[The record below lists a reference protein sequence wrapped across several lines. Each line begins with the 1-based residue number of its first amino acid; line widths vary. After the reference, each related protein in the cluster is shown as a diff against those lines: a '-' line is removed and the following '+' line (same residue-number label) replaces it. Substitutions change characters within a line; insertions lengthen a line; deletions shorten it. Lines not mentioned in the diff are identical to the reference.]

1 MYERGQHKQRIFAM
15 RPRGHRFA
23 AQRETNCKRE
33 VPTMSAAANKRNGPS
48 RRSVLKGAAAA
59 VGVSGGS
66 GVFSGFPTL
75 WAQNVKDI
83 VLRHAGPPV
92 TAIPRIAEQA
102 TKDLGFTVQM
112 QASENADLL
121 NRFLSQSNA
130 MDCADVS
137 LVYMRYIIGRNVLQ
151 AIPVA
156 KAKHW
161 NKTLPL
167 FTKGEFGDGRKAP
180 QQGIT
185 PTMILYA
192 TGADGQKV
200 TPGTPTDWVTGV
212 PTVTNADTLGIR
224 PDLTGRPITSWA
236 DLLSPEFK
244 GRAALQDNPTIGI
257 IDVAMALEARGDIK
271 YANKGNMTKEEID
284 KTIANMME
292 IKKAGQF
299 RSFWSTFDQSVN
311 LMAAG
316 EVVIQSMWSPA
327 VAAVRS
333 RGIPCTYQPLKEGF
347 RGWGYTLGV
356 MKHVEGLKLD
366 CFYEYLNW
374 YTGGFQGAFIA
385 RQGYYAAQ
393 PENAKKF
400 LTEAEWDYWY
410 GGKPAASDIMS
421 PFGKLME
428 KAGNVRD
435 GGTIEERLGN
445 IAVWNSVMDEDRYLT
460 RRWNEFITS

>member
-1 MYERGQHKQRIFAM
+1 
-15 RPRGHRFA
+15 
-23 AQRETNCKRE
+23 
-33 VPTMSAAANKRNGPS
+33 MSAAANKRNGPS

-284 KTIANMME
+284 KTIKILVDA
-292 IKKAGQF
+292 KKSGQF
-299 RSFWSTFDQSVN
+299 RAFWTTFDESVN

-327 VAAVRS
+327 VTAVRA
-333 RGIPCTYQPLKEGF
+333 RGIPCYYVPLKEGY
-347 RGWGYTLGV
+347 RAWASCIAP
-356 MKHVEGLKLD
+356 MKHLTGLKLD
-366 CFYEYLNW
+366 AAYEYLNW
-374 YTGGFQGAFIA
+374 YQSGWQGGFIA
-385 RQGYYAAQ
+385 KQGYYSSV
-393 PENAKKF
+393 PETAKKF
-400 LTEAEWDYWY
+400 LTDDEWGYWY
-410 GGKPAASDIMS
+410 DGKAAKNDIKD
-421 PFGKLME
+421 PYGNLME
-428 KAGNVRD
+428 KAGEKRD
-435 GGTIEERLGN
+435 GGAFWERMGKV
-445 IAVWNSVMDEDRYLT
+445 ACWNTLMDESRYMV
-460 RRWNEFITS
+460 RKWNEFVAA